1 VNFMHLGTNSGASRR
16 VGLISL
22 TAIALAA
29 CSSTS
34 TAGSHGNA
42 SGQLAA
48 NYQPAHVSF
57 LPADK
62 AQGVAPDTVVTVAAD
77 SGALQTVNVH
87 ASGDTTPLAGTFSG
101 NRRVWTATS
110 GLLPGTQYVE
120 SAVAET
126 GNGDATSAQGGFST
140 LSGDHLTTRANPGD
154 GETVGVGMPIKLV
167 FNTPIP
173 AANEA
178 ALVSHIQVTSVPAQ
192 QGAWH
197 WFSPIE
203 VHYRPAVFWQP
214 HTTVTV
220 NANLQGVNAGNNT
233 WGYGNWSETFTV
245 GDSHISMI
253 DHNTEMMTV
262 STNGQQVR
270 TIPVALGK
278 PGFPTLS
285 GTLVVWYKS
294 QSVMMDSCASGIDC
308 TPGTPN
314 YYKENVYWDTA
325 ISTDGFF
332 IHDAYW
338 DIFAQGH
345 YDYSHGCVN
354 ISPDNAIWFFGY
366 SQVGDVVEIANTAR
380 VGDAGDGEG
389 DWQLPFAQ
397 YANSSGAAPP
407 APRQNGSGGV

>member
-1 VNFMHLGTNSGASRR
+1 MHLGPSRGTAR
-16 VGLISL
+16 KLGLLSL
-22 TAIALAA
+22 AAIALTA
-29 CSSTS
+29 CNSASATG
-34 TAGSHGNA
+34 AHGSGSA

-48 NYQPAHVSF
+48 NYQPAQVSF
-57 LPADK
+57 LPVDK
-62 AQGVAPDTVVTVAAD
+62 SQGVAPDTVVTVAAN
-77 SGALQTVNVH
+77 SGTLETVDVH
-87 ASGDTTPLAGTFSG
+87 TSGDPTPLPGTFSG
-101 NRRVWTATS
+101 NNRVWTAS
-110 GLLPGTQYVE
+110 SDLLPSTQYVE
-120 SAVAET
+120 SATAET
-126 GNGDATSAQGGFST
+126 SNGDATTAQASFST
-140 LSGDHLTTRANPGD
+140 TGGNRLITRADPGD

-173 AANEA
+173 TADQA

-197 WFSPIE
+197 WFSPTE

-220 NANLQGVNAGNNT
+220 NANLQGVNAGNNY
-233 WGYGNWSETFTV
+233 WGYGSWSETFTV

-253 DHNTEMMTV
+253 NHATETMTV
-262 STNGQQVR
+262 YTNGQLVK

-278 PGFPTLS
+278 PGFPTIS

-294 QSVMMDSCASGIDC
+294 QSVLMDSCTSGIDC
-308 TPGTPN
+308 TPGTTN
-314 YYKENVYWDTA
+314 YYDENVYWDTA

-354 ISPDNAIWFFGY
+354 ISPANAIWFFGY
-366 SQVGDVVEIANTAR
+366 SQVGDVVEISGTAR
-380 VGDAGDGEG
+380 EADAGDGEG
-389 DWQLPFAQ
+389 DWQIPFAQ
-397 YANSSGAAPP
+397 YANSGGATPSAPSV
-407 APRQNGSGGV
+407 AGAGGV